1 MKKNRANCAP
11 SKDRDRKIEENLKL
25 FNEMRMG
32 LYEEGEYMLR
42 AKIDYKH
49 PNTTLRDPVIYRIR
63 YTSHP
68 HSGNKWCVYPL
79 YDYTHGICDSL

>member
-32 LYEEGEYMLR
+32 LYEEG
-42 AKIDYKH
+42 
-49 PNTTLRDPVIYRIR
+49 
-63 YTSHP
+63 
-68 HSGNKWCVYPL
+68 
-79 YDYTHGICDSL
+79 